1 MKLKM
6 YTPSGSVIVETN
18 DVAQFYPDAESGGEL
33 TTIELVSPTGDHGK
47 VAVNIASTRWLALS
61 PRPGKWMKTRQVQ
74 HEILQIH

>member
-33 TTIELVSPTGDHGK
+33 TTIELVSPTGDYGK
-47 VAVNIASTRWLALS
+47 VAV
-61 PRPGKWMKTRQVQ
+61 KT
-74 HEILQIH
+74 

>member
-18 DVAQFYPDAESGGEL
+18 DVVQFYPDAESGGEL

-47 VAVNIASTRWLALS
+47 VAVQHSFHQVTSALATAWKMDEDKA
-61 PRPGKWMKTRQVQ
+61 GAA
-74 HEILQIH
+74 

>member
-33 TTIELVSPTGDHGK
+33 TTIELVRQPAIMG
-47 VAVNIASTRWLALS
+47 RW
-61 PRPGKWMKTRQVQ
+61 Q
-74 HEILQIH
+74 